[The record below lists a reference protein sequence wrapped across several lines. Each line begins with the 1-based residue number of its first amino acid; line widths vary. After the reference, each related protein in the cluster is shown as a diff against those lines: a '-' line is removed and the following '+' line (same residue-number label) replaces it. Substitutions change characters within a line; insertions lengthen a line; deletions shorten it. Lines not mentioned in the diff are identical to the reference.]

1 MHRIEDKIP
10 LNGLEILKV
19 KSLLEENNAKILYPR
34 RLIKSIYCDD
44 FRLSMFIE
52 SEEGISPRK
61 KIRIRSYNDNL
72 KDIFLETKVT
82 SPEGRYKISKRISEQ
97 KKNFFLKN
105 GLFDLRY
112 GQCLPTTEIFY
123 LRDYLTCR
131 NVRITIDSSIKYRQ
145 YGRKGFISSEKNVL
159 EFKPT
164 NPKDLQSIEKILL
177 GRKSRF
183 SKYVLSILDSQ
194 IAEKRSSIFLK

>member
-34 RLIKSIYCDD
+34 RLIKSIYFDD

-82 SPEGRYKISKRISEQ
+82 SPEGRYKISKRI
-97 KKNFFLKN
+97 
-105 GLFDLRY
+105 
-112 GQCLPTTEIFY
+112 
-123 LRDYLTCR
+123 
-131 NVRITIDSSIKYRQ
+131 
-145 YGRKGFISSEKNVL
+145 
-159 EFKPT
+159 
-164 NPKDLQSIEKILL
+164 
-177 GRKSRF
+177 
-183 SKYVLSILDSQ
+183 
-194 IAEKRSSIFLK
+194 